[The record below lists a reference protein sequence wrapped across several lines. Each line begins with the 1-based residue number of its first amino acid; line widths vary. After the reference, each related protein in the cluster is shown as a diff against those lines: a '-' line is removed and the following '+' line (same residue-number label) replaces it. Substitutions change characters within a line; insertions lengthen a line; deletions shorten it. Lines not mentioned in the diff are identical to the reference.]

1 RRPTQTCSCNL
12 ISKTIVSSNPPTK
25 PRSRPP
31 RRRRRTTGVVPAID
45 GNELFIRVREEL
57 ELFLSPRRASEILDE
72 SLRGVGAT
80 PREVSF
86 GQMVNMVDVNLRGAL
101 EANCEPEEVD
111 ELHKR
116 VCRVLDELAS

>member
-1 RRPTQTCSCNL
+1 
-12 ISKTIVSSNPPTK
+12 VSFNPPAK
-25 PRSRPP
+25 PGSRPP

-86 GQMVNMVDVNLRGAL
+86 GQMVHMVDVNLRRAL
-101 EANCEPEEVD
+101 EASCEPEEVD

-116 VCRVLDELAS
+116 VCRVLDELASRFFQSPT